1 MLNPSPIRTV
11 PWIRRVLKS
20 NKCRILASL
29 NEIFLSNRPFLRF
42 MAKGLKSIKWRLEK
56 ETSQDHTRESMHILV
71 VTSSPKK
78 RLALIC
84 KQPVGNICKER
95 RFTKY
100 TQISWKG
107 RNFTFNAHVL
117 KLPEPNRNN
126 QYSNQKFLNSN
137 NFPDSKI
144 STSTRIRIHSRTQ
157 DENMLPIFLW
167 EYGQQSMRRKAR
179 EICILTFHGK
189 ELGSILLR
197 NRVKISGFSVHTIP
211 ES

>member
-1 MLNPSPIRTV
+1 MLLL
-11 PWIRRVLKS
+11 VLRKNAWRWS
-20 NKCRILASL
+20 AS
-29 NEIFLSNRPFLRF
+29 S
-42 MAKGLKSIKWRLEK
+42 RLETFVCK
-56 ETSQDHTRESMHILV
+56 HAINIL
-71 VTSSPKK
+71 TIKFQW
-78 RLALIC
+78 L
-84 KQPVGNICKER
+84 CKER

-167 EYGQQSMRRKAR
+167 EYGQQSMRRKAL

-197 NRVKISGFSVHTIP
+197 NRVKISGFSVYTIP